1 MIFPTRNERPKPQ
14 MMKMT
19 KDAIQQ
25 RIIEE
30 FEADFRKSLRRMG
43 QVSTVNKF
51 DLFMSGY
58 IQSMNKY
65 VPL

>member
-30 FEADFRKSLRRMG
+30 FEADYRKSLRTMG
-43 QVSTVNKF
+43 
-51 DLFMSGY
+51 
-58 IQSMNKY
+58 
-65 VPL
+65 